1 MELLLHDQ
9 VFGALVF
16 LAAGQTA
23 TVRQCLVSPQNTS
36 ELGMHGMF
44 TILWTISMSSLRAS
58 WTPLGSPSILTS
70 PLRSESWGIR
80 TDTLY
85 CSLIRLTGQQQEGN
99 THSFISFMELI

>member
-9 VFGALVF
+9 VFSALIFLVVQSKATGVFF
-16 LAAGQTA
+16 LAYKPH
-23 TVRQCLVSPQNTS
+23 VNLD
-36 ELGMHGMF
+36 GML

-58 WTPLGSPSILTS
+58 WTPLGSPSILTN

-85 CSLIRLTGQQQEGN
+85 CSLIRLTDQQQEGN
-99 THSFISFMELI
+99 THSVIGILEFGEV